1 MRLYD
6 EIFSRPDGVFPSA
19 RCLVAVGG
27 EGYFQGVKSLGDFSP
42 ERVEIYFG
50 GKAIAVEGEALC
62 VKKYCDGDLALGG
75 KIKALSLIEGA
86 R

>member
-6 EIFSRPDGVFPSA
+6 EIFAQADGLFPSA
-19 RCLVAVGG
+19 RCLVVPNG

-42 ERVEIYFG
+42 ERVEVYFSK
-50 GKAIAVEGEALC
+50 KAIAIEGEELW
-62 VKKYCDGDLALGG
+62 VKKYCDGDLVLGG
-75 KIKALSLIEGA
+75 KIKAFSLLEGG

>member
-6 EIFSRPDGVFPSA
+6 EIFSRSDGVFPSA
-19 RCLVAVGG
+19 RCLLAIDG

-42 ERVEIYFG
+42 DRVEIYFG
-50 GKAIAVEGEALC
+50 NKAIAVEGETLC
-62 VKKYCDGDLALGG
+62 VKKYCDGDLVLGG
-75 KIKALSLIEGA
+75 KIKAFSLLNGG